1 MPVPPSKTRRGRP
14 PGSTNKAKGN
24 GSRAGRKMRRGSKP
38 RGSISIADQERAT
51 TMLTMLREH
60 LVNFA
65 RSQGFPYPS
74 LWGQEAASM
83 LTGLSMKQLTFP
95 NGEAVQ
101 RLKGFA

>member
-1 MPVPPSKTRRGRP
+1 
-14 PGSTNKAKGN
+14 
-24 GSRAGRKMRRGSKP
+24 
-38 RGSISIADQERAT
+38 
-51 TMLTMLREH
+51 MLTMLREH

-65 RSQGFPYPS
+65 RSQSFPYPS

-101 RLKGFA
+101 RLKAFA